1 MLANG
6 NFWFA
11 YMLANGH
18 FWFAYMLANGSHL
31 LTCEQMLFGLPT
43 CWQTKE
49 LIKGFLANQK
59 PILSVD
65 LLANF
70 AKVEVPTN
78 FVELMKVVYKC
89 SDDNLEDIV
98 KDSSHTVGS
107 VCNKTQND
115 GTLTHSPVQLKFFYS
130 FYF

>member
-70 AKVEVPTN
+70 AKVEVPFKTY
-78 FVELMKVVYKC
+78 LR
-89 SDDNLEDIV
+89 DII
-98 KDSSHTVGS
+98 S
-107 VCNKTQND
+107 
-115 GTLTHSPVQLKFFYS
+115 FFN
-130 FYF
+130 

>member
-70 AKVEVPTN
+70 AKVEVPLIFDVTS
-78 FVELMKVVYKC
+78 F
-89 SDDNLEDIV
+89 I
-98 KDSSHTVGS
+98 SSPNS
-107 VCNKTQND
+107 
-115 GTLTHSPVQLKFFYS
+115 KFGVFEKIYRT
-130 FYF
+130 F